1 MELREIVSR
10 EMKTSITNY
19 YNFVFFVF
27 ILSETWGE
35 FDIVSEYVHIGK
47 KQRLL
52 KYLEKTEH

>member
-1 MELREIVSR
+1 
-10 EMKTSITNY
+10 MKTSITNY
-19 YNFVFFVF
+19 YNSVFFVF

-35 FDIVSEYVHIGK
+35 FDIDSEYAHIGK